1 MATATKTPEKKPKA
15 KKVYTTEDYLKGVPE
30 DWQEKIRKEFKPTEK
45 IEISIGNGTRESFT
59 KEQYEARQTLYPL
72 KDGVPDISNGTVV
85 INGSLFTPAEIER
98 AKVIASIEFRFGNRT
113 VIVKSDGTFST
124 GCQENRK
131 FSDYVVKTLI
141 VGHVESVPVPSG
153 SQYFHNC
160 NCKFC
165 DRVGF
170 YKERARS
177 GWNSTGYYEH
187 MEGYE
192 LFVKYAIIKPLIL
205 ERLEEMTRNASVPDK
220 VSKDD

>member
-1 MATATKTPEKKPKA
+1 MTTTTKSPEKKRKT
-15 KKVYTTEDYLKGVPE
+15 KKVYTIEEYLTGVPE
-30 DWQEKIRKEFKPTEK
+30 DWQEKIRKEFKPKEK
-45 IEISIGNGTRESFT
+45 IEISIGNGTKKSFT

-72 KDGVPDISNGTVV
+72 NDGVPDTSSGIVV
-85 INGSLFTPAEIER
+85 IDGSLFTPAEIER
-98 AKVIASIEFRFGNRT
+98 AKVIASIEFKFGNRT
-113 VIVKSDGTFST
+113 VVVKSDGTFTT

-131 FSDYVVKTLI
+131 FSDHVVKTI
-141 VGHVESVPVPSG
+141 IGGHIESVPAPSG
-153 SQYFHNC
+153 SKYFHNC

-170 YKERARS
+170 YKESTRY
-177 GWNSTGYYEH
+177 GWNSSGYVH